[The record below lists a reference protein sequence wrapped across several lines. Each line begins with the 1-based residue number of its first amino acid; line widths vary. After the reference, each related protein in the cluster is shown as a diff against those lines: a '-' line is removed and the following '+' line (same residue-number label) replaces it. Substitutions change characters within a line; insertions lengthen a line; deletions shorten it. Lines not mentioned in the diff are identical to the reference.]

1 MTKVTHGLDHRLV
14 GRKRKEKRTQERER
28 GRRKRADM
36 TSFDSFKHA
45 VHTVFKETVEAVTPI
60 SNVSQFREKG
70 VLTPEEFVAAGGQL
84 SPSLSNA
91 YQPCQT
97 YPCAFIAV
105 ILRRSICGVLWGSP
119 FPGGR
124 WYGVVVLNER
134 QGGSCNSQLQHA
146 IDEPALIRRRLVVR
160 KVPLVVVAGRRTGQ
174 GGCQLPPFDR
184 PLFAEKSRSNPVAA
198 SGLVCVSTISSLL
211 KIQCLPPPG
220 KGIPSKGQA
229 VSSHP

>member
-1 MTKVTHGLDHRLV
+1 
-14 GRKRKEKRTQERER
+14 
-28 GRRKRADM
+28 M

-91 YQPCQT
+91 YQPCQP

-184 PLFAEKSRSNPVAA
+184 PLFAEIQIKSSRCVWF
-198 SGLVCVSTISSLL
+198 GLRIYYFQSPENSVPTTSRQRNTFQRTSS
-211 KIQCLPPPG
+211 I
-220 KGIPSKGQA
+220 
-229 VSSHP
+229 